1 VADLTLALPRG
12 AASHTGSRWNS
23 HAPRRESYLQH
34 RGCERPQPPTVRA
47 FADELRDVML
57 GDGWRVDPT
66 SSGSATGSPAILGAY
81 SQPVAAGYEATVEFM
96 LESLPVVSLGRAPSG
111 VSAGLSVGGEIG
123 IRHLPTQQLLME
135 LGEAADAG
143 SVTRDLE
150 EIYDDND
157 QALPTIASPS
167 EAALVARQLACT
179 AAGEALTFARG
190 HADIDA
196 LLSYIRSDGIST
208 RLLVFEATLVPSL
221 LATAGR
227 VSDARAAI
235 THYRSRLAGP
245 EAGGY
250 EQIAGRLL
258 ARLG

>member
-1 VADLTLALPRG
+1 MRSPRPATGELPFSIV
-12 AASHTGSRWNS
+12 AASDHN
-23 HAPRRESYLQH
+23 HE
-34 RGCERPQPPTVRA
+34 PTLRA

-57 GDGWRVDPT
+57 RDGWSADPT
-66 SSGSATGSPAILGAY
+66 SSGSATGFPTILERY
-81 SQPVAAGYEATVEFM
+81 SKAVTPGYEATVEFM
-96 LESLPVVSLGRAPSG
+96 LESLPVVSFGCAPAG

-150 EIYDDND
+150 EIYGDND

-167 EAALVARQLACT
+167 ERALVARQLACT

-196 LLSYIRSDGIST
+196 LLSHIRSDGIST
-208 RLLVFEATLVPSL
+208 RSSCSRPRLSRAFWPPPAVSATHAPRPRSTEAASPAQRRLSTSRSPAVFWRGSA
-221 LATAGR
+221 
-227 VSDARAAI
+227 DRA
-235 THYRSRLAGP
+235 
-245 EAGGY
+245 
-250 EQIAGRLL
+250 
-258 ARLG
+258 

>member
-1 VADLTLALPRG
+1 VATSDHSHEPTL
-12 AASHTGSRWNS
+12 
-23 HAPRRESYLQH
+23 
-34 RGCERPQPPTVRA
+34 RA
-47 FADELRDVML
+47 FADELREVML
-57 GDGWRVDPT
+57 GDGWRADPT
-66 SSGSATGSPAILGAY
+66 SSGSATGLPAILGAF
-81 SQPVAAGYEATVEFM
+81 SQAVAPDYEATVEFM
-96 LESLPVVSLGRAPSG
+96 LEGLPVVSFGSAPAG

-143 SVTRDLE
+143 TVTRDLE

-157 QALPTIASPS
+157 QALPTIASSS
-167 EAALVARQLACT
+167 ETALVARQLACT

-196 LLSYIRSDGIST
+196 LLSYIRRDGIST
-208 RLLVFEATLVPSL
+208 RSLVFEATLVPGL

-227 VSDARAAI
+227 ASDARAA
-235 THYRSRLAGP
+235 TTQFRSRLAGP
-245 EAGGY
+245 EAGEY

>member
-1 VADLTLALPRG
+1 V
-12 AASHTGSRWNS
+12 AASDHN
-23 HAPRRESYLQH
+23 HE
-34 RGCERPQPPTVRA
+34 PTLRA

-57 GDGWRVDPT
+57 RDGWSADPT
-66 SSGSATGSPAILGAY
+66 SSGSATGFPTILERY
-81 SQPVAAGYEATVEFM
+81 SKAVTPGYEATVEFM
-96 LESLPVVSLGRAPSG
+96 LESLPVVSFGCAPAG

-150 EIYDDND
+150 EIYGDND

-167 EAALVARQLACT
+167 ETALVARQLACT

-196 LLSYIRSDGIST
+196 LLSHIRSDGIST
-208 RLLVFEATLVPSL
+208 RLLVFEATLVPGL

-227 VSDARAAI
+227 ISDSRAA
-235 THYRSRLAGP
+235 TTQYRSRLAGP
-245 EAGGY
+245 EAAEY
-250 EQIAGRLL
+250 EPIAGRLL